1 MPKYICYPVRIEST
15 GEIRLF
21 NYEFDQS
28 NMMIEDKILDDIY
41 FKLDREG
48 DYTVLDLF
56 YSDADS
62 PEMVA
67 EDYFA
72 TELRKH
78 IQNIY
83 FVGDE
88 YIQQPDK
95 NTISFEFETN
105 LYTVKLMEVR
115 YDWLEGRI
123 HDYYYQVY
131 SYQDGMKSKELVI
144 DGLFTGFDFSAIDE
158 LVWGEFEVEIPEFA
172 DGGLIAP
179 NGKKSNLTP
188 EQYKLVRTPEFKAWF
203 GFWDLAI
210 NGKALDYHIP
220 AVKDIAKRLKL
231 SEPNAIKIAANFLSK
246 QVDSEDVLIPMPSRK
261 GFPTDTNDLAVA
273 IAEMTGAKVFSCLI
287 GKERESVYELKK
299 QGKDVYSFNFQF
311 ELRCQF
317 PKAKRYFIVDNV
329 IGTGITMKN
338 ALLAIGVNAEPLVYA
353 IDLKN
358 ISKVV
363 DNQGEPLVVYHG
375 GTKGI
380 NVFENKKGIYFT
392 PFRNIADDFLKYR
405 SGENGKIYDVFLK
418 IKHPKTY
425 DVINYN
431 DIPKSES
438 ELNDNDGII
447 AEYVAL
453 EDGTNEGKQFVV
465 FDSNQIKLADGTN
478 TTFDSSNP
486 DIRFAEG
493 GEIKETYELTE
504 ENAWK
509 FEYDL
514 AEALGLRPTKSYHLV
529 GGNTLLRIKGH
540 SPNWENFVNDLELNE
555 NIDRIINVTVGDYNR
570 RRFDTGLK
578 TKLDEIESR
587 YPDIDFVDI
596 EINDGDDL
604 DLSVAYVRHILYPEM
619 MFSLGGDVQ
628 KRKVP
633 KDFDSGD
640 LPEFGQKV
648 KGTDYIYVGHTT
660 TTKFLPEILKHGLK
674 TDAPQKSWD
683 ETSKGKIYFEVDPTN
698 HKIYAQRATYRY
710 GGDGVTLIVKV
721 DKRDLHTDR
730 DDRDLGARYKGQKEY
745 YKNVPPED
753 IVGAWFHF
761 GNIWVKKDDL
771 AEYIRLFHDDDSTF
785 SEGGEVT
792 EPTRAE
798 KIKQKVEQHLIDAEK
813 RRKVKDVGRVEMSR
827 KQQAAY
833 RIISMSNIDELNEDE
848 VLAFNMVKKDAIWPP
863 INVEEQKNQ
872 GVSAGAAYIK
882 VKIREALPSKPANSS
897 DKRKAYVNFLNI
909 LQTDLMELKTVK
921 EVKVKVHEYL
931 ENLYYITIHYFLYPE
946 IIDIKDTDVIK
957 RWVQRF
963 LVQHHMS
970 GYSVDSDTNGAFSN
984 TFRRMFSKNVIS
996 DTLGKTFYNMISG
1009 GSEAAEL
1016 NWKQAETYQ
1025 QSEGDEQEYIEKV
1038 RKEQQHIFDRYRD
1051 VNKEIAVMDSEQF
1064 YKYLSART
1072 NKVSRKE
1079 FMSRG
1084 GEEGYRKAFEREW
1097 NKAAD
1102 KLKAE
1107 VEVPLIHRKRDDDWS
1122 WAIKKE
1128 KEEVQGEEDLKGRK
1142 VNTKEPLAYI
1152 KRVNGYKTPEPTPQ
1166 NVVDYYGFSAYNFG
1180 KYVPD
1185 NERAEHAKHF
1195 IGAITDLAEILN
1207 IDIKQVHQL
1216 GKLGFGVGLKG
1227 HAGHLAAYYP
1237 QTKDINLVRGK
1248 GDGSVA
1254 HEWGHFFDNLL
1265 CDLDMKVA
1273 EPNFASEGDRIIN
1286 DDENEYLLTEKFRA
1300 FDRFLNRG
1308 LSGSVNYKKRKFN
1321 SYKGKDWTGKIS
1333 ILSNID
1339 LSLQTFFANYPSLE
1353 KWTLSKRSDERVRTE
1368 VLGWIVYKHGLDSYE
1383 IPLRIQT
1390 SYLVFDSSQIG
1401 SEYWVKKVEL
1411 FARCFET
1418 YIFNKLAKAN
1428 MANNYLAHDN
1438 YFSEGTPYPKGEEL
1452 EYITMLFDEMIV
1464 DFKKLHNIGDFKPI
1478 IDERIGEEIIE
1489 LQKDSVMP
1497 KVKAELNENDNENRM
1512 RMLALKAKA
1521 DADALALLELEME
1534 MQSGG

>member
-95 NTISFEFETN
+95 NTIFFEFEAN
-105 LYTVKLMEVR
+105 LYTVKLVKVR

-144 DGLFTGFDFSAIDE
+144 EGLFTGFDFSAIDE
-158 LVWGEFEVEIPEFA
+158 LVWGEFDLEIPKFNEGGLTGDLHNSKKGSIFVKRNRYEAVKNILSGNGSNGDRATIEAAASYIIGSEGAGRMVEKSINFKEQEKKLRRFA
-172 DGGLIAP
+172 DENNLWVKRTELGDYFNEGAEQSVYLL
-179 NGKKSNLTP
+179 NGNYVTKTNNCSFYNNS
-188 EQYKLVRTPEFKAWF
+188 W
-203 GFWDLAI
+203 
-210 NGKALDYHIP
+210 LDYFNNLLLHNHFFP
-220 AVKDIAKRLKL
+220 SAKY
-231 SEPNAIKIAANFLSK
+231 
-246 QVDSEDVLIPMPSRK
+246 D
-261 GFPTDTNDLAVA
+261 
-273 IAEMTGAKVFSCLI
+273 LI
-287 GKERESVYELKK
+287 GFIDIDGHLHSVVKQPFIKATKKTDVADVNKFMTENGFVNLKGDDYYNPEL
-299 QGKDVYSFNFQF
+299 GIIVEDLHDENVLTKDGV
-311 ELRCQF
+311 L
-317 PKAKRYFIVDNV
+317 YFIDTVFYIVDNLDFV
-329 IGTGITMKN
+329 PAK
-338 ALLAIGVNAEPLVYA
+338 VAE
-353 IDLKN
+353 IDN
-358 ISKVV
+358 
-363 DNQGEPLVVYHG
+363 NY
-375 GTKGI
+375 
-380 NVFENKKGIYFT
+380 FENKF
-392 PFRNIADDFLKYR
+392 AD
-405 SGENGKIYDVFLK
+405 
-418 IKHPKTY
+418 
-425 DVINYN
+425 
-431 DIPKSES
+431 
-438 ELNDNDGII
+438 
-447 AEYVAL
+447 
-453 EDGTNEGKQFVV
+453 
-465 FDSNQIKLADGTN
+465 
-478 TTFDSSNP
+478 
-486 DIRFAEG
+486 G

-514 AEALGLRPTKSYHLV
+514 KNALGLDGVKNYHV
-529 GGNTLLRIKGH
+529 VNGNTIVRIKGH

-619 MFSLGGDVQ
+619 MFSLGG
-628 KRKVP
+628 
-633 KDFDSGD
+633 
-640 LPEFGQKV
+640 
-648 KGTDYIYVGHTT
+648 
-660 TTKFLPEILKHGLK
+660 
-674 TDAPQKSWD
+674 
-683 ETSKGKIYFEVDPTN
+683 
-698 HKIYAQRATYRY
+698 
-710 GGDGVTLIVKV
+710 
-721 DKRDLHTDR
+721 
-730 DDRDLGARYKGQKEY
+730 
-745 YKNVPPED
+745 NVR
-753 IVGAWFHF
+753 F
-761 GNIWVKKDDL
+761 N
-771 AEYIRLFHDDDSTF
+771 
-785 SEGGEVT
+785 EGGEVT

-798 KIKQKVEQHLIDAEK
+798 KIKQKVEQHLIESEK

-833 RIISMSNIDELNEDE
+833 RIISMSNIDELNDDE

-921 EVKVKVHEYL
+921 QVKDKVAFYL
-931 ENLYYITIHYFLYPE
+931 DPMDFAKTIKHFLYPNFDEAEENETSIKYFLNKYE
-946 IIDIKDTDVIK
+946 IYSNDITDYNRK
-957 RWVQRF
+957 KF
-963 LVQHHMS
+963 
-970 GYSVDSDTNGAFSN
+970 A
-984 TFRRMFSKNVIS
+984 KNVIL
-996 DTLGKTFYNMISG
+996 DTLGKTFYNMISV
-1009 GSEAAEL
+1009 GSEAAEA

-1025 QSEGDEQEYIEKV
+1025 QSEGDEEEYIKKV
-1038 RKEQQHIFDRYRD
+1038 RERQQRSFDFYRD
-1051 VNKEIAVMDSEQF
+1051 ANKEIAVMDSEQF

-1273 EPNFASEGDRIIN
+1273 QPNFASEGDRIIN

-1300 FDRFLNRG
+1300 FDRFLHRG

-1321 SYKGKDWTGKIS
+1321 AYKGKDWTGKIS

-1452 EYITMLFDEMIV
+1452 EYITTLFDEIIV
-1464 DFKKLHNIGDFKPI
+1464 DFKKLHNIGDFKPV

-1497 KVKAELNENDNENRM
+1497 KVKAELNENDSENRM